1 MQISIAMATYNG
13 AKYLQEQLDSFL
25 QQTRLPDELVV
36 CDDGS
41 TDATV
46 EILEAFI
53 QHAPFAVHICRN
65 ETNLGY
71 IKNFE
76 KVLSLCT
83 GDIIF
88 LSDQDDVWFSNKI
101 EEMAGILETRQ
112 DIFVLQTDMVLAD
125 EDMNPTS
132 YTQLGNIR
140 ALQQSPDTF
149 MFGCGTAVRKAWC
162 DLLLPI
168 PSDMV
173 THDNWIHR
181 LALAL
186 DARAL
191 HDKPL
196 QYFRRHGNNA
206 SNWLASNPVGMSQLD
221 AFRAHGFN
229 DASEGWTRE
238 LERSK
243 ATLERICER
252 IGVLKEFGLD
262 ARQLVAVSMLS
273 SQIKNLSHRIR
284 IVKTPRITRLPHVL
298 AMLMRGGYRQ
308 FSGWKSAAKD
318 IFRP

>member
-13 AKYLQEQLDSFL
+13 AKYLQEQLGSFL
-25 QQTRLPDELVV
+25 HQTQLPDELVV
-36 CDDGS
+36 CDDRS
-41 TDATV
+41 SDATL
-46 EILEAFI
+46 EILEAFS

-71 IKNFE
+71 SKNFE
-76 KVLSLCT
+76 KALSLCV

-88 LSDQDDVWFSNKI
+88 LSDQDDVWFSDKI
-101 EEMAGILETRQ
+101 EEMVVTLKMRQ
-112 DIFVLQTDMVLAD
+112 DVFVLQTDMVLAD
-125 EDMNPTS
+125 EDLTPTS
-132 YTQLGNIR
+132 YTQLGNIL
-140 ALQQSPDTF
+140 AIGHSPDTF
-149 MFGCGTAVRKAWC
+149 VAGCGTAIRKAWR
-162 DLLLPI
+162 DLALPI
-168 PSDMV
+168 PSDV
-173 THDNWIHR
+173 VAHDNWIHR

-196 QYFRRHGNNA
+196 QYYRRHGNNA
-206 SNWLASNPVGMSQLD
+206 SNSIASKTVRMTELD
-221 AFRAHGFN
+221 AFRAHGLN
-229 DASEGWTRE
+229 DASEGWARE

-252 IGVLKEFGLD
+252 IGVLRELGLE

-273 SQIKNLSHRIR
+273 SQIKNLSNRIR
-284 IVKTPRITRLPHVL
+284 IVKFPRTPRLPRVL